1 MRKSPSR
8 QGEGLKSIVFRSSV
22 LFQFVA
28 CQFLLVQGHPRLDRI
43 SPWKIEKKPWA
54 YFRFSVVRCVDRR
67 NVIFARRKKRRK
79 ERGKGRKEERGK
91 NGNAVLASIS
101 RPVVSWYKT
110 ETLQRELD
118 CPSWLT
124 IYLIAIV
131 FYAPTVYFCFRGPS
145 VFHLSYVR
153 GGCYQ
158 VEELLVRGW
167 SVRIGKTINRRY
179 YFCRIISQSR
189 NRRRS
194 WSS

>member
-22 LFQFVA
+22 LFQFAA

-54 YFRFSVVRCVDRR
+54 YFRFSVVRCDFRSS
-67 NVIFARRKKRRK
+67 KERK
-79 ERGKGRKEERGK
+79 EGRKGERKEEKEEKGK